1 MNVRHQSPLLWI
13 INVSVL
19 ATSACSV
26 LADGPSFADWRA
38 DGRAQLAETTLKP
51 NCLPVRTGEIVINE
65 VLAKPAGIDL
75 DGDGLS
81 NNRDEA
87 LELLFVGTFAGHLD
101 GTRLVLDGKD
111 RGIITDIT
119 CLHPNQVVVVT
130 GSTAQALVLPAGSRH
145 VRLTKP
151 LNLRDDGG
159 HLQLVG
165 ALGTV
170 LGQAHYPAA
179 QPGQSQVRHPDGD
192 AFSGFVSHLQTG
204 GGSHSLG
211 SVSTLPMVN

>member
-1 MNVRHQSPLLWI
+1 MRFRQQARWLSI
-13 INVSVL
+13 ISLVVL
-19 ATSACSV
+19 ATGACSV
-26 LADGPSFADWRA
+26 LADGPSFEDWRA
-38 DGRAQLAETTLKP
+38 DGRALQAETTPKP

-101 GTRLVLDGKD
+101 GTRLVLDGKN
-111 RGIITDIT
+111 RGSITDIT
-119 CLHPNQVVVVT
+119 CLHPNQLVVVT

-159 HLQLVG
+159 HLQLIG

-179 QPGQSQVRHPDGD
+179 QPGQSQVRQPDGD
-192 AFSGFVSHLQTG
+192 AFGGFVSHLHTG

-211 SVSTLPMVN
+211 SVSMLPAVH